1 MHFFGCHRLLALLLL
16 ATISAATPANTQT
29 LQEID
34 KRDAAVIEAWNAT
47 PLAVRKAVFVSKQP
61 DGYGEYAE
69 RPNNA
74 FKQGEKL
81 IAYIEPVGYGWKEA
95 GEGRRYHFGFKVD
108 FTVKTSDGKVL
119 GGQEN
124 FADLEQASHTRNR
137 EFMVVLTLSL
147 DGASPGDYIIEYTLH
162 DIANNK
168 AATFSLPFKIV
179 A

>member
-1 MHFFGCHRLLALLLL
+1 MSRNPLLLL
-16 ATISAATPANTQT
+16 AIFCLAAPANAQT

-47 PLAVRKAVFVSKQP
+47 PLSIRKAVFVSQHP
-61 DGYGEYAE
+61 NGYGEYAE

-81 IAYIEPVGYGWKEA
+81 VAYAEPVGYGWKDA
-95 GEGRRYHFGFKVD
+95 GDGKYQFGFTVD
-108 FTVKTSDGKVL
+108 FVIKSPDGKVL

-124 FADLEQASHTRNR
+124 FADLTQTSYARNR
-137 EFMVVLTLSL
+137 EFMVILNLSL
-147 DGASPGDYIIEYTLH
+147 SDAPPGDYVVEYKLH
-162 DIANNK
+162 DIASNK
-168 AATFSLPFKIV
+168 TATFSLPFKIV

>member
-1 MHFFGCHRLLALLLL
+1 MFRTGLWALAFFGA
-16 ATISAATPANTQT
+16 AAAASAQT

-34 KRDAAVIEAWNAT
+34 KRDAAVIEAWNAA
-47 PLAVRKAVFVSKQP
+47 PLAIRKAVFVSEHP
-61 DGYGEYAE
+61 NGYGEYTE

-81 IAYIEPVGYGWKEA
+81 VAYAEPAGYGWKDA
-95 GEGRRYHFGFKVD
+95 GDGQYQFGFKVD
-108 FTVKTSDGKVL
+108 FVVKSPDGKVL

-124 FADLEQASHTRNR
+124 FANLVQTSHARNR

-147 DGASPGDYIIEYTLH
+147 SDAPPGEYVVEYTLH
-162 DIANNK
+162 DIASSK
-168 AATFSLPFKIV
+168 TATFSLPFKIT